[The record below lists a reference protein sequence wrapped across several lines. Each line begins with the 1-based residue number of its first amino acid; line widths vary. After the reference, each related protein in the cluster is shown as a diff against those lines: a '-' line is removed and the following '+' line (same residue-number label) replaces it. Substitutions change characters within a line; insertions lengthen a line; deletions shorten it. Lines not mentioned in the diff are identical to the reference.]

1 MNFWAIEVFFENVNK
16 ACLLPKWRKYPAVR
30 CQKSLES
37 MPKEGVTCCDGFFWM
52 RYIFFKSDW
61 LSLPERL
68 PSLFA
73 LLSHFPWWGRTQE
86 RRRRMNKLKS
96 LKKKVWDTSKRVRL
110 LKRGREKKYISSM
123 SLMLCRPRFR
133 GTGHNTVYS
142 QMQRMLTNLSLLP
155 QSWR

>member
-1 MNFWAIEVFFENVNK
+1 MSPV
-16 ACLLPKWRKYPAVR
+16 
-30 CQKSLES
+30 S
-37 MPKEGVTCCDGFFWM
+37 MPKEGLTCCDGFFWM

-86 RRRRMNKLKS
+86 RRRMNKLKS

-155 QSWR
+155 QSWRWIWRVATAISCRSCAKKCGWPCVDKSL

>member
-1 MNFWAIEVFFENVNK
+1 MSPV
-16 ACLLPKWRKYPAVR
+16 
-30 CQKSLES
+30 S
-37 MPKEGVTCCDGFFWM
+37 MPKEGLTCCDGFFWM

-123 SLMLCRPRFR
+123 SLLCRPRFR

-155 QSWR
+155 QSWRWIWRVATAISCRSCAKKMRMALCR